1 IKCVIAEDITIWFV
15 HVWNLFGYDHP
26 NLIFPVFLSW
36 DLVSAIGLIRQLD
49 QLDIRLIGQVI
60 AEEPLEIEKTLDL
73 SRFLQNAVRNNRD
86 NNQELESKMNKQINL
101 KAFNKEEDY
110 NLAELAAMFLK

>member
-1 IKCVIAEDITIWFV
+1 M
-15 HVWNLFGYDHP
+15 
-26 NLIFPVFLSW
+26 NLILMNICLHIICILNIKPNTDD
-36 DLVSAIGLIRQLD
+36 DLE
-49 QLDIRLIGQVI
+49 VI